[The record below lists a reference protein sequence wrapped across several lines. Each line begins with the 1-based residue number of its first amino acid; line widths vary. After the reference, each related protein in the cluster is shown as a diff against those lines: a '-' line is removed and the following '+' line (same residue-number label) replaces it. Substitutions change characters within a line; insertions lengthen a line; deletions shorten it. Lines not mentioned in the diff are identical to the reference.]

1 MIVLIVHMTVK
12 PDMEED
18 CKRLCREMTEET
30 RKEPGCLQYVV
41 HQSTEDPSNFAFYEQ
56 YADEAAL
63 EAHRASP
70 HYAWYIKGGVDAL
83 VETRTRELFVPLS

>member
-18 CKRLCREMTEET
+18 CKRLMREMMDET

-41 HQSTEDPSNFAFYEQ
+41 HQSTDNPQSFAIYEQ
-56 YADEAAL
+56 YVDEAAL
-63 EAHRASP
+63 NAHRDSP
-70 HYAWYIKGGVDAL
+70 HFAWYIKGGIDAL
-83 VETRTRELFVPLS
+83 VATRTRELFVPLS